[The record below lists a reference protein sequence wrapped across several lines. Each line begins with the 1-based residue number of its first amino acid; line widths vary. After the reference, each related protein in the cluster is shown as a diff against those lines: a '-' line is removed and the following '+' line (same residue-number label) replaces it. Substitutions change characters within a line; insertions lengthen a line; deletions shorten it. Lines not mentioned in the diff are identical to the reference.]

1 MSRNKPATVT
11 GVLVINKHSGV
22 TSHRI
27 VSALRK
33 LYDMSKVGHTGTL
46 DPMATGVLPVLLGRA
61 VKAADFLLAED
72 KEYIAEMKLGITT
85 DTQDITGEVL
95 SRSSLIPSISDVEAA
110 SKAMTGEIMQT
121 PPMYSALKVDGRKLY
136 DIAREGKEVKRDA
149 RKITVYSLKT
159 EKLSED
165 TYRLYVKCSKG
176 TYIRTLCND
185 IGSALGCGAVMSSLC
200 RTRSGPFT
208 LDNAVSVEE
217 LSEMSFEERLSL
229 PIPTETLFEDLPS
242 VEIND
247 FCAKLVRGG
256 TELYQK
262 KIHTAFPP
270 DTTVRLRNGGE
281 MIALGKVCE
290 YPTGLAVKPIKLFV
304 L

>member
-33 LYDMSKVGHTGTL
+33 LYDMPKVGHTGTL

-85 DTQDITGEVL
+85 DTQDTTGEVL
-95 SRSSLIPSISDVEAA
+95 SRSGFLPCAEEVEKAV
-110 SKAMTGEIMQT
+110 SAMTGEIMQI
-121 PPMYSALKVDGRKLY
+121 PPMYSAIKVDGRKLY
-136 DIAREGKEVKRDA
+136 DVAREGKEIERKA
-149 RKITVYSLKT
+149 RKINIYSL
-159 EKLSED
+159 ESERLTTD
-165 TYRLYVKCSKG
+165 TYRLHVKCSKG

-185 IGSALGCGAVMSSLC
+185 IGAALGCGAAMSALC

-208 LDNAVSVEE
+208 LENAVTIEE

-229 PIPTETLFEDLPS
+229 PIPTETLFENLPS

-247 FCAKLVRGG
+247 FCAKLIKSG

-262 KIHTAFPP
+262 KIRTNFPL
-270 DTTVRLRNGGE
+270 DTTVKLRNGGE
-281 MIALGKVCE
+281 MIALGKVTQFE
-290 YPTGLAVKPIKLFV
+290 TGLAIKPIKLFV

>member
-11 GVLVINKHSGV
+11 GVIVINKHSGV
-22 TSHRI
+22 TSHKI

-33 LYDMSKVGHTGTL
+33 LYDMPKVGHTGTL

-85 DTQDITGEVL
+85 DTQDITGEIL
-95 SRSSLIPSISDVEAA
+95 SRSAFLPSAEDVEKTV
-110 SKAMTGEIMQT
+110 SAMTGEIMQI
-121 PPMYSALKVDGRKLY
+121 PPMYSAIKIDGRKLY
-136 DIAREGKEVKRDA
+136 DVAREGKEIERKA
-149 RKITVYSLKT
+149 RKINIYSL
-159 EKLSED
+159 ESERLAAD
-165 TYRLYVKCSKG
+165 TYRLHVRCSKG

-185 IGSALGCGAVMSSLC
+185 IGAALGCGAAMSALC

-208 LDNAVSVEE
+208 LENAVTVDE

-229 PIPTETLFEDLPS
+229 PAPTETLFENLPS
-242 VEIND
+242 VEING
-247 FCAKLVRGG
+247 FYAKLIKGG

-262 KIHTAFPP
+262 KIHTNFPLN
-270 DTTVRLRNGGE
+270 TTLRLRFDGE
-281 MIALGKVCE
+281 MIALGKVMQYE
-290 YPTGLAVKPIKLFV
+290 TGLAIKPIKLFV